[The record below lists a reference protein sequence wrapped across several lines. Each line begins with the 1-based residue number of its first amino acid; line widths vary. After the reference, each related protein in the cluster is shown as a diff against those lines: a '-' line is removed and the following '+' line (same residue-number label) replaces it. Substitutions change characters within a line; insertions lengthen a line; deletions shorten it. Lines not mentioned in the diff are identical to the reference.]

1 MKNWK
6 VVAPGLRSRHDLQRT
21 GTQGWLRAQEE
32 VAGPKLGFKVSLAE
46 RWETKV
52 WSRVALFPQRGTS
65 RHRVAQLLSETM
77 LCLLRLPG

>member
-6 VVAPGLRSRHDLQRT
+6 VVARGLQSRHDLQRT

-32 VAGPKLGFKVSLAE
+32 VAGPKLGFKVSLAA

-52 WSRVALFPQRGTS
+52 WSRVLPSSLKEAPQGI
-65 RHRVAQLLSETM
+65 E
-77 LCLLRLPG
+77 